1 MTDHTHMPNDIHAL
15 KAEARRL
22 SRQGDGPSYC
32 QALDALA
39 RTAGHPHW
47 KSLLRSSS
55 SHRPSDDI
63 VRSSLDGAPVVSH
76 EAARRTSDKLN
87 AWVSRAMQAG
97 TAPDPQA
104 MRLVT
109 SDASSTFVERVAL
122 ARRCFG
128 NIASASDEAF
138 EAAVLITA
146 GIAHDALTIGDVSHM
161 PWRRNADDLKAEDLV
176 RAVECMWSAGP
187 PAGIDDAN
195 GDAAHDERTA
205 RSTAI
210 WFARMADV
218 ARGRGRGDMSELL
231 ARMSRGPHEERV
243 SVVQTMRPL
252 RLLCEPERT
261 VFERML
267 AERYSARTSMEPGD
281 HAEDARATLDVH
293 LEDLGLPFGHPS
305 VDWDRDLAN
314 QLADDDLEHW
324 SD

>member
-1 MTDHTHMPNDIHAL
+1 MTDHTHEQKAIHAL
-15 KAEARRL
+15 KTEARRL
-22 SRQGDGPSYC
+22 SRQEDGPSYC

-47 KSLLRSSS
+47 KSLLRSSASHQPYDVVRAS
-55 SHRPSDDI
+55 SE
-63 VRSSLDGAPVVSH
+63 GAPMASREVT
-76 EAARRTSDKLN
+76 RTTSDRLN

-97 TAPDPQA
+97 SVPNPRA

-128 NIASASDEAF
+128 GIESVSDDAF
-138 EAAVLITA
+138 EAAVLLTA
-146 GIAHDALTIGDVSHM
+146 GIAHDALTIGDVSPM
-161 PWRRNADDLKAEDLV
+161 PWRRNADDLTAEDLV

-187 PAGIDDAN
+187 PAGIGDAS

-218 ARGRGRGDMSELL
+218 SHARGREDMSALL

-243 SVVQTMRPL
+243 SVVRTMRPL
-252 RLLCEPERT
+252 RLLCEPERA

-267 AERYSARTSMEPGD
+267 AERYSARTSMEPCD

-293 LEDLGLPFGHPS
+293 LEDLGLPFEHPS